1 MDNQKQVE
9 PRPDSPSPLKTM
21 EMKRRLSWT
30 GLLFCLIIAWFILIT
45 GFATTQND
53 PAYMWIALSPLIGV
67 AIVALGF
74 AVIEMVFPEELVEV
88 DEGQDE

>member
-21 EMKRRLSWT
+21 EMKRRFSWI
-30 GLLFCLIIAWFILIT
+30 GLLFCLIIVWVILTT
-45 GFATTQND
+45 GLTMFGNK
-53 PAYMWIALSPLIGV
+53 PEYIWVALFPLIIMV
-67 AIVALGF
+67 IVGIGF
-74 AVIEMVFPEELVEV
+74 VFREIIFPEELVEV